1 MERWRLFFL
10 RGTEEFPTTHVAFH
24 HGNMMWLDPEQPI
37 QGQALWDLWGLRTLG
52 KLAALVPGIVFDKH
66 NCFFR
71 ESDKTKLQAS
81 ALSH

>member
-1 MERWRLFFL
+1 MFFL

-52 KLAALVPGIVFDKH
+52 KLAALSQG
-66 NCFFR
+66 
-71 ESDKTKLQAS
+71 
-81 ALSH
+81 